1 MSVIVYVIVLPCILG
16 CFLCVTNFLL
26 HYDCIIVKNK
36 KHKKPTESI
45 LWCVNIRK
53 KPKNFYSHGK
63 SDNVS
68 RYMYVQH
75 NLISSFSLSN
85 LKKRF
90 KFLKKKRTFYKLV
103 FSLFAERNLN
113 PKAACLKRREEEKT
127 EELPGG
133 RGGMT
138 ADDLAAQQAALSGKV
153 RNLLLPYSSA
163 QYGQQEDGD
172 MEDFCWVEFL
182 LGKTCYSDS
191 SLSQQTSPN
200 PAPIT
205 SFFSSYSLLVY

>member
-1 MSVIVYVIVLPCILG
+1 MRKYS
-16 CFLCVTNFLL
+16 
-26 HYDCIIVKNK
+26 K
-36 KHKKPTESI
+36 KT
-45 LWCVNIRK
+45 
-53 KPKNFYSHGK
+53 KNFYSHGK

-90 KFLKKKRTFYKLV
+90 KFLKKKRKFYKLV

>member
-1 MSVIVYVIVLPCILG
+1 MIVSLQK
-16 CFLCVTNFLL
+16 T
-26 HYDCIIVKNK
+26 K
-36 KHKKPTESI
+36 KHKKTNRIHP
-45 LWCVNIRK
+45 LMRK
-53 KPKNFYSHGK
+53 YLKKTKNFYSHGK

-75 NLISSFSLSN
+75 NFFFIFT
-85 LKKRF
+85 F
-90 KFLKKKRTFYKLV
+90 KSEKALQVLKKKRTFHKLV

-172 MEDFCWVEFL
+172 MEDFC
-182 LGKTCYSDS
+182 
-191 SLSQQTSPN
+191 
-200 PAPIT
+200 
-205 SFFSSYSLLVY
+205 

>member
-1 MSVIVYVIVLPCILG
+1 MRKYS
-16 CFLCVTNFLL
+16 
-26 HYDCIIVKNK
+26 K
-36 KHKKPTESI
+36 KTKK
-45 LWCVNIRK
+45 
-53 KPKNFYSHGK
+53 FYSHGK

-85 LKKRF
+85 LKKRI
-90 KFLKKKRTFYKLV
+90 KFLKKKRTFHKLV

-172 MEDFCWVEFL
+172 MEDFC
-182 LGKTCYSDS
+182 
-191 SLSQQTSPN
+191 
-200 PAPIT
+200 
-205 SFFSSYSLLVY
+205 

>member
-1 MSVIVYVIVLPCILG
+1 MRKYS
-16 CFLCVTNFLL
+16 
-26 HYDCIIVKNK
+26 K
-36 KHKKPTESI
+36 KKI
-45 LWCVNIRK
+45 
-53 KPKNFYSHGK
+53 KNFYTHGK

-75 NLISSFSLSN
+75 NFFFIFTFKSEKALQV
-85 LKKRF
+85 LKKN
-90 KFLKKKRTFYKLV
+90 RTFYKLV

-205 SFFSSYSLLVY
+205 SFFSSYSLLVF

>member
-1 MSVIVYVIVLPCILG
+1 M
-16 CFLCVTNFLL
+16 FLDICMF
-26 HYDCIIVKNK
+26 
-36 KHKKPTESI
+36 
-45 LWCVNIRK
+45 NIT
-53 KPKNFYSHGK
+53 FS
-63 SDNVS
+63 
-68 RYMYVQH
+68 
-75 NLISSFSLSN
+75 LFSLSN